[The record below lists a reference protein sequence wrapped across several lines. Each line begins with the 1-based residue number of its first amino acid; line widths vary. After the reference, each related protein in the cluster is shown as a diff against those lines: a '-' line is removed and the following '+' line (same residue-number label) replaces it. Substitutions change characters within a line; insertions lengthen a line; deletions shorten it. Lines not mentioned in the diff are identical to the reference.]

1 LRTNI
6 FLLAGLLLLA
16 GCGRAPERQAPA
28 DPAPAGV
35 PGRIVL
41 PANSPKLQQIR
52 VEPVSTADVPMDEVV
67 APGKVEANPNR
78 VSHVVLPVPGRI
90 TEVLAHLGDPV
101 RQGQELLA
109 VESPEADA
117 AESAYLQA
125 QAALTQ
131 AQSGLLKA
139 QADLERER
147 DLFAHNAV
155 AKKEVL
161 NAENLRTQAA
171 AAQEQAQAALTQAL
185 RRLQI
190 FGLQPGRFGQPLL
203 VRAPIAGKVLE
214 MNVAPGEYRNDTTA
228 SVMTIADLS
237 TVWISSDVP
246 ESAIR
251 KIRLGE
257 RLDAELAAYP
267 GEQFRARV
275 MRIADTV
282 DPQTR
287 TVKVQA
293 EIQNPAGRLRP
304 EMYGRIR
311 HVEDIRRLPV
321 VPAGTVIQGDG
332 QSIVF
337 VEIARGVFEQRRVS
351 VGDKMDDRF
360 PILSGLK
367 PGERV
372 VVDGAMLLKGLSS

>member
-1 LRTNI
+1 MTACR
-6 FLLAGLLLLA
+6 
-16 GCGRAPERQAPA
+16 REPER
-28 DPAPAGV
+28 PAPANAV
-35 PGRIVL
+35 PADAPGRVVL

-52 VEPVSTADVPMDEVV
+52 VEAVSTADVPMDEVV
-67 APGKVEANPNR
+67 APGKVEVNPNR

-90 TEVLAHLGDPV
+90 ADVKVHLGDSV
-101 RQGQELLA
+101 KQGQELLA

-117 AESAYLQA
+117 AQSVYLQA
-125 QAALTQ
+125 QAAQTQ
-131 AQSGLLKA
+131 AKSALLKA

-161 NAENLRTQAA
+161 NAENLLIQAT

-190 FGLQPGRFGQPLL
+190 LGLEPGRFGQPVL
-203 VRAPIAGKVLE
+203 VRAPIAGRVLE
-214 MNVAPGEYRNDTTA
+214 MSVVPGEYRNDITA

-251 KIRLGE
+251 KISMGE
-257 RLDAELAAYP
+257 RLNAELSAYP
-267 GEQFRARV
+267 GEVFRARV
-275 MRIADTV
+275 TRIADMV

-287 TVKVQA
+287 TIKVQA

-311 HVEDIRRLPV
+311 HVEDVRRLPV
-321 VPAGTVIQGDG
+321 VPAGAVIQGDG

-337 VEIARGVFEQRRVS
+337 VEIAPGVFEQRRVS
-351 VGDKMDDRF
+351 VGDKAGDRL
-360 PILSGLK
+360 PVLSGLK

-372 VVDGAMLLKGLSS
+372 VVDGAMLLKGLLS